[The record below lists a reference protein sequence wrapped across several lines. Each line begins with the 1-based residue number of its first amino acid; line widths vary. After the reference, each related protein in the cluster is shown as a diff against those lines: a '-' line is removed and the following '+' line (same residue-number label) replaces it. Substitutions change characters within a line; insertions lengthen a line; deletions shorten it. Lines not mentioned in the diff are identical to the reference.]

1 MGVMFGDPWTTS
13 GGKALAFHSSV
24 RLRLKNLGQIKQK
37 VSGQDQTIG
46 IKTKCQVVKNRMG
59 PPMRH
64 ADFDIYFD
72 SGIDDVGSI
81 LKVLK
86 NYKLVKSGGAWY
98 TLKYED
104 EDIKFQAKDFEE
116 VLNRDGMKEYLYNL
130 ICEKLIMKYK
140 EKPNHTIGEDVEYD
154 NEIEE

>member
-1 MGVMFGDPWTTS
+1 
-13 GGKALAFHSSV
+13 
-24 RLRLKNLGQIKQK
+24 
-37 VSGQDQTIG
+37 
-46 IKTKCQVVKNRMG
+46 MG

-98 TLKYED
+98 TLKYGD

-116 VLNRDGMKEYLYNL
+116 VLNRDGMRDYLYDL

-140 EKPNHTIGEDVEYD
+140 EKPDYTIGENVEYD
-154 NEIEE
+154 NEVEG

>member
-1 MGVMFGDPWTTS
+1 
-13 GGKALAFHSSV
+13 
-24 RLRLKNLGQIKQK
+24 
-37 VSGQDQTIG
+37 
-46 IKTKCQVVKNRMG
+46 
-59 PPMRH
+59 MRH

-72 SGIDDVGSI
+72 SIDDVGSI

-98 TLKYED
+98 TLKYND

-116 VLNRDGMKEYLYNL
+116 VLNRDGIRDYLYDL

-140 EKPNHTIGEDVEYD
+140 EKPDYTIGENVEYD
-154 NEIEE
+154 NEVEE

>member
-1 MGVMFGDPWTTS
+1 
-13 GGKALAFHSSV
+13 
-24 RLRLKNLGQIKQK
+24 
-37 VSGQDQTIG
+37 
-46 IKTKCQVVKNRMG
+46 
-59 PPMRH
+59 MRH

-98 TLKYED
+98 TLKYND

-116 VLNRDGMKEYLYNL
+116 VLNRDGIRDYLYDL

-140 EKPNHTIGEDVEYD
+140 EKPDYTIGENVEYD
-154 NEIEE
+154 NEVEE

>member
-1 MGVMFGDPWTTS
+1 
-13 GGKALAFHSSV
+13 
-24 RLRLKNLGQIKQK
+24 
-37 VSGQDQTIG
+37 
-46 IKTKCQVVKNRMG
+46 
-59 PPMRH
+59 MRH

-72 SGIDDVGSI
+72 RIDDVGSI

-98 TLKYED
+98 TLKYND

-116 VLNRDGMKEYLYNL
+116 VLNRDGIRDYLYDL

-140 EKPNHTIGEDVEYD
+140 EKPDYTIGENVEYD
-154 NEIEE
+154 NEVEE

>member
-1 MGVMFGDPWTTS
+1 MDYKW
-13 GGKALAFHSSV
+13 GGGEGLAFHSSV

-98 TLKYED
+98 TLKYND

-116 VLNRDGMKEYLYNL
+116 VLNRDGMRDYLYDL

-140 EKPNHTIGEDVEYD
+140 EKPDYTIGENVEYD
-154 NEIEE
+154 NEVEE